1 VQHFLLIYDQGR
13 QELRSSRQ
21 FGTDESEAA
30 TDAYR
35 EAEKQYSGDTQIEIV
50 LVGADSLKTIER
62 THGHYFRSN
71 DRLAKYL
78 VSA

>member
-1 VQHFLLIYDQGR
+1 MTRGA
-13 QELRSSRQ
+13 RSLDRRAK